1 MCDDVMRLMC
11 SFHAGEADLAR
22 INRAHVIL
30 IPKRDGVLPPS
41 AFHPISLQ
49 NCDMKIICKSLTT
62 RLQAQIADIID
73 VEQYGFIVGHSI
85 FESFIYATEM
95 VQCCAKRKTPALVL
109 KLDFAKAFDSI
120 DWLILRKIL
129 LARGFPRTGVIG
141 SMLSSA
147 PPSRQC
153 S

>member
-1 MCDDVMRLMC
+1 
-11 SFHAGEADLAR
+11 
-22 INRAHVIL
+22 
-30 IPKRDGVLPPS
+30 
-41 AFHPISLQ
+41 
-49 NCDMKIICKSLTT
+49 
-62 RLQAQIADIID
+62 
-73 VEQYGFIVGHSI
+73 
-85 FESFIYATEM
+85 M
-95 VQCCAKRKTPALVL
+95 VQCCAKQKTPALVL